1 LRNSSKRKV
10 IPIHSAWAFSLDSKS
25 TLRLHDHGLL
35 RVFKIQIDKKSK
47 EFNPYTFFTS
57 LIDSNFYQELFFDH
71 FSQISDGKHGPFL
84 TENISPGNFSEEKN
98 KVLTENIS
106 PGNFSEE
113 KNKGF
118 KEKFLKIVTSPKW
131 GCPKI
136 SGDAFEKIKLL
147 QDHVVTDR
155 TLIYFLDKCR
165 TFNTSSNEAK
175 IYEHEWSHN
184 LSSFYE
190 FILYDPEVKTG
201 HILILTYE

>member
-1 LRNSSKRKV
+1 MRNSSKKKV

-35 RVFKIQIDKKSK
+35 RVYKIQIDKKLK
-47 EFNPYTFFTS
+47 EFNAYIFFTS
-57 LIDSNFYQELFFDH
+57 LINSNFYQELFFDH
-71 FSQISDGKHGPFL
+71 FSQISTGKHGPFL
-84 TENISPGNFSEEKN
+84 TENIVPSDFSEEKN
-98 KVLTENIS
+98 KV
-106 PGNFSEE
+106 
-113 KNKGF
+113 F
-118 KEKFLKIVTSPKW
+118 KEEFLQIVASPKW

-136 SGDAFEKIKLL
+136 SEEAFEKIKHLL
-147 QDHVVTDR
+147 DHVVTDN

-165 TFNTSSNEAK
+165 AFNTSSNEAK

>member
-1 LRNSSKRKV
+1 MRNSSKRKV

-35 RVFKIQIDKKSK
+35 RVYKIQIDKKLK
-47 EFNPYTFFTS
+47 EFNTYIFFTS
-57 LIDSNFYQELFFDH
+57 LINSNFYQELFFDH
-71 FSQISDGKHGPFL
+71 FSQISTGKHGPFL
-84 TENISPGNFSEEKN
+84 TENIVPSDFSEEKN
-98 KVLTENIS
+98 KV
-106 PGNFSEE
+106 
-113 KNKGF
+113 F
-118 KEKFLKIVTSPKW
+118 KEEFLQIVASPKW

>member
-1 LRNSSKRKV
+1 MRNSSKRKV
-10 IPIHSAWAFSLDSKS
+10 IPIHSAWAFSLHSKS

-71 FSQISDGKHGPFL
+71 FSQISDGKHGPF
-84 TENISPGNFSEEKN
+84 
-98 KVLTENIS
+98 LTENIS

>member
-1 LRNSSKRKV
+1 MRNSSKRKV

-84 TENISPGNFSEEKN
+84 TENISPD
-98 KVLTENIS
+98 
-106 PGNFSEE
+106 NFSEE

-131 GCPKI
+131 GCPNI